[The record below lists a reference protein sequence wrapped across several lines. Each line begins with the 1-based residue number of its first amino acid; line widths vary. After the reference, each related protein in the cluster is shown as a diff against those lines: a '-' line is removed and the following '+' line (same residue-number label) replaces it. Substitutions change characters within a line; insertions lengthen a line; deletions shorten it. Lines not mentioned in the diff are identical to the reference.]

1 MIPVCSVNYNV
12 NRCRFIKDKHG
23 FGEHEAGTRNIKTVP
38 PPSTGV
44 VGLIAEEQEERRGRR
59 RVVSAL
65 IVFTSS
71 EFWLDIAEE
80 GGVYYRLSS
89 RSIFVSCLSWR

>member
-12 NRCRFIKDKHG
+12 NRWRFIKDKHG

-44 VGLIAEEQEERRGRR
+44 VGLIAEE
-59 RVVSAL
+59 
-65 IVFTSS
+65 
-71 EFWLDIAEE
+71 
-80 GGVYYRLSS
+80 
-89 RSIFVSCLSWR
+89 